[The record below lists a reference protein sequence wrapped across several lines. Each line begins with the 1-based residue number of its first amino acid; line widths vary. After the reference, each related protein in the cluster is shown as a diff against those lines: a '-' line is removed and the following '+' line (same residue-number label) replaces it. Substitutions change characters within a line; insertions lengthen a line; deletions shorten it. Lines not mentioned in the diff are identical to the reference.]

1 MASRAERTAE
11 RRGHWLHHFEQ
22 HEASGLSVKA
32 YAAQHA
38 LSVASWY
45 AARKR
50 YVTPSPGPAQFARVV
65 VAPDTSAA
73 SIMCRIHL
81 PGGTVVELASTLDT
95 LPRVLASVSA
105 MR

>member
-1 MASRAERTAE
+1 MASRTE
-11 RRGHWLHHFEQ
+11 RRDYWLGHFEQ

-32 YAAQHA
+32 YTAQHA

-65 VAPDTSAA
+65 VTPDSPAA

-81 PGGTVVELASTLDT
+81 PGGTVVELATTLDT
-95 LPRVLASVSA
+95 VPQVLASVSA